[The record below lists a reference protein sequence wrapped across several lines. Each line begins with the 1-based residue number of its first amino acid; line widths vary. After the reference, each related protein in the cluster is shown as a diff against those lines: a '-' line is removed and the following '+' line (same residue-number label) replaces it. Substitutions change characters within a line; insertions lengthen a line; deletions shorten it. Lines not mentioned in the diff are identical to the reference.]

1 MGEGMCAA
9 AMPPTRLYVN
19 QSRGTGGLG
28 GVSDADVV
36 EEVNEFEILDL
47 DRICSVDSVRILL
60 EYFQERKE
68 STMVLQSKMKCKRL
82 AFSYLSH
89 TIFGSWREGECC
101 LL

>member
-1 MGEGMCAA
+1 MCAA
-9 AMPPTRLYVN
+9 AMPPTRLYAN

-60 EYFQERKE
+60 
-68 STMVLQSKMKCKRL
+68 L
-82 AFSYLSH
+82 
-89 TIFGSWREGECC
+89 
-101 LL
+101 